1 LRTLGRTLLSRALAL
16 AAPILLDASARAQ
29 GAPPPPDVQK
39 LDSVE
44 VTRKVDPRIESTVT
58 RIVVNQEEILRYGDT
73 TLADV
78 LKRLPG
84 ITVVNVPGQGVD
96 IRMRGLGN
104 GYTQILI
111 DGEPAPRGFSI
122 DSLAPDAI

>member
-58 RIVVNQEEILRYGDT
+58 RIVVNQDEILRYGDT

-104 GYTQILI
+104 G
-111 DGEPAPRGFSI
+111 
-122 DSLAPDAI
+122 